1 MEKALIEYLTS
12 ALPSMSTL
20 DRDEMIC
27 VILERSLQR
36 SMRDVAT
43 SLACSGVGVG
53 ELLSVL
59 LECELI
65 CIQHLNEQSKRRDMN
80 EILSSYSRSLEH
92 FKELQAS
99 TVLAYD
105 RKLNAVLDEDMHKDV
120 LSQCKADWAKQ
131 GVVPL
136 HNYFYEIP
144 VTGKAEYQGGGGVNV
159 KVLMSAE
166 LSRVF
171 AVSHNM
177 REVFVSS
184 PDEKYHIRLGA
195 LDCSDGILNM
205 VMRSIDPAKRE
216 LRNHVRIQP
225 LEEQTEVRLGRHGA
239 AVQARMHDISI
250 AGLGVDIPL
259 DAELQPGELV
269 SCLWSL
275 GGNKIFMEALVC
287 WVTHSEAGGQ
297 AGLKFITS
305 GPFDEIIR
313 KFMLSEQQKLIRRI
327 RNLATPSWMGNK

>member
-1 MEKALIEYLTS
+1 MEKTLIEYLNS

-20 DRDEMIC
+20 DRDDMIR
-27 VILERSLQR
+27 VILERPLDR

-43 SLACSGVGVG
+43 SLAYSDVGIG

-59 LECELI
+59 LQCELL
-65 CIQHLNEQSKRRDMN
+65 CIQDLNEQSQAEDVNAM
-80 EILSSYSRSLEH
+80 LTSYSLCLEH

-99 TVLAYD
+99 TVFAYD
-105 RKLNAVLDEDMHKDV
+105 QKLNAVLDEDMHKDV
-120 LSQCKADWAKQ
+120 LSLCKTDWAKQ

-144 VTGKAEYQGGGGVNV
+144 VTAKAEYQGSGSVNV
-159 KVLMSAE
+159 KVLLSPE

-171 AVSHNM
+171 AVSNNM
-177 REVFVSS
+177 REAFVRS
-184 PDEKYHIRLGA
+184 PDEKYIIRLGA
-195 LDCSDGILNM
+195 LDCSGERLNL
-205 VMRSIDPAKRE
+205 VMRSIEPAKRE

-269 SCLWSL
+269 SCLWQIGESKL
-275 GGNKIFMEALVC
+275 FMEALVR
-287 WVTHSEAGGQ
+287 WVVRGDANGH

-313 KFMLSEQQKLIRRI
+313 KFMLSEQQKLIGRI
-327 RNLATPSWMGNK
+327 RKLATPSWMGG